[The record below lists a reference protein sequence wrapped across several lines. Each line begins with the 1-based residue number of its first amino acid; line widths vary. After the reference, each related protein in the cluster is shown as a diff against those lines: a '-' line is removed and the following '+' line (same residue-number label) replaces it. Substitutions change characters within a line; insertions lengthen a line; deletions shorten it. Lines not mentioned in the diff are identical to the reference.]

1 MAKKA
6 KKAAKRARKTTA
18 KAKVQVVPASATGD
32 EVAGYMLQLQAS
44 RTTKLGTRG
53 GIRVS

>member
-32 EVAGYMLQLQAS
+32 DVAGYMLQLQAS